1 MKINKQFN
9 SIQMGDVNSELK
21 GKQVVIVGGTGGLGR
36 ALAQHMASNGA
47 NVLVVGRTFRDQNL
61 EGITFLKADLSLM
74 REAQR
79 VAELLPAE
87 TLDMLI
93 FTTGIF
99 AAPKRQE
106 TDEGLERD
114 MATSYLNRL
123 LILDQIIPRLGKK
136 NNRIPRVFI
145 MGYPGSGSPGI
156 LGDLNAE
163 QSYKTMQVHMN
174 TVAGNEMLVLDN
186 YRRYSNFSLF
196 GLNPGLVKTDIR
208 SNFLGGNRLLFKLLE
223 TIIGWFTPTPEQYAE
238 GITPL
243 LIAPDLDQHT
253 GTLFN
258 QKSQALLPTKGIN
271 EQQHMQDYLRQSRQL
286 IAKAMA

>member
-1 MKINKQFN
+1 MKINKQF
-9 SIQMGDVNSELK
+9 SAIHMGDVRTELK

-36 ALAQHMASNGA
+36 TLAQNMAKHGA
-47 NVLVVGRTFRDQNL
+47 DVLVVGRTFRDQAHL
-61 EGITFLKADLSLM
+61 GIRFLQADLSSM
-74 REAQR
+74 REAER
-79 VAELLPAE
+79 VATIIPAE

-106 TDEGLERD
+106 TAEGLEMD

-123 LILDQIIPRLGKK
+123 LMLDNIMPRLGKQTHQK
-136 NNRIPRVFI
+136 PRVFV
-145 MGYPGSGSPGI
+145 MGYPGSGSPGV

-186 YRRYSNFSLF
+186 HHRFQNFSIF

-208 SNFLGGNRLLFKLLE
+208 SNFLGGNRVIFNLLE
-223 TIIGWFTPTPEQYAE
+223 TLIGWFTPTPEQYAQ

-243 LIAPDLDQHT
+243 LIAPELDQYS

-271 EQQHMQDYLRQSRQL
+271 ADDHMQAYLLQSRDL
-286 IAKAMA
+286 IAKALA